1 MNGKTEALE
10 EKEDQAVELLPQ
22 GGSISRD
29 FWRSPALDEWAQ
41 AQNGPRER
49 VARPFR
55 RCRTFAR
62 WVMIMAL
69 LAHPAAALE
78 VKLDKR
84 QGIYQL
90 PARINNVITLDF
102 VLDSGAAEVVI
113 PADVVLTLL
122 RTGTVAE
129 EDFLPGQSYTLADG
143 SSLRSPRFIIRTLA
157 VGGYGVS
164 NVAAL
169 VAPVAG
175 DLLLGQSFLERF
187 NRWTLDN
194 QRAALILEPRDSP
207 ETQAE
212 AEPVSESA
220 VEQETTAVSPKE
232 LIASYFDDL
241 QHKRT
246 EAAMAKW
253 KQPPASLAALIQNS
267 QDIQLTSAAVI
278 EENANLA
285 RVRVNVAGRTDDGK
299 PERWGGV
306 IELEAIDG
314 SWKIVTMRL
323 KKK

>member
-1 MNGKTEALE
+1 MTRMAW
-10 EKEDQAVELLPQ
+10 Q
-22 GGSISRD
+22 
-29 FWRSPALDEWAQ
+29 
-41 AQNGPRER
+41 REP

-55 RCRTFAR
+55 LGRTFAL
-62 WVMIMAL
+62 WAMIIML

-78 VKLDKR
+78 VNLAKH

-90 PARINNVITLDF
+90 PARINGVITLDF

-143 SSLRSPRFIIRTLA
+143 SSLRSPRFIIRTLE
-157 VGGYGVS
+157 VGGYNVS

-194 QRAALILEPRDSP
+194 QRAALILEPRDSSSAA
-207 ETQAE
+207 QAE
-212 AEPVSESA
+212 AESVSESA
-220 VEQETTAVSPKE
+220 LKGETATISPRE
-232 LIASYFDDL
+232 LVASYYEDL

-246 EAAMAKW
+246 DAAMAKW
-253 KQPPASLAALIQNS
+253 KQPPAGLATLIQK
-267 QDIQLTSAAVI
+267 IQEIRLTRAVVI
-278 EENANLA
+278 EESAALA
-285 RVRVNVAGRTDDGK
+285 RIRVNVVGRADDGI

-306 IELEAIDG
+306 IELEKIDG
-314 SWKIVTMRL
+314 VWKIVTLRL
-323 KKK
+323 QKK

>member
-1 MNGKTEALE
+1 
-10 EKEDQAVELLPQ
+10 
-22 GGSISRD
+22 
-29 FWRSPALDEWAQ
+29 
-41 AQNGPRER
+41 
-49 VARPFR
+49 
-55 RCRTFAR
+55 
-62 WVMIMAL
+62 
-69 LAHPAAALE
+69 
-78 VKLDKR
+78 
-84 QGIYQL
+84 
-90 PARINNVITLDF
+90 
-102 VLDSGAAEVVI
+102 
-113 PADVVLTLL
+113 
-122 RTGTVAE
+122 
-129 EDFLPGQSYTLADG
+129 
-143 SSLRSPRFIIRTLA
+143 
-157 VGGYGVS
+157 
-164 NVAAL
+164 VAAL

-212 AEPVSESA
+212 AEPVSERA

-314 SWKIVTMRL
+314 AWKIVTMRL